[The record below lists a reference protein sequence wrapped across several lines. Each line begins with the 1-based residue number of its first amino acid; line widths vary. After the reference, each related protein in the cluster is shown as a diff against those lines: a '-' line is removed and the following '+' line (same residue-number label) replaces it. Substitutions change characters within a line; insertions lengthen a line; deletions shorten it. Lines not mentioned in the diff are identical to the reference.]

1 MRALSPVARICVGL
15 VALLLTILILANAI
29 TDPMGQMRENTYRQR
44 LALLENLAVQYSTL
58 ADKGQLEALRT
69 SIAALVDRNRE
80 LVLSAALRLDD
91 GTLLA
96 TSAEH
101 ATRWVKPPGTRS
113 TLAHAQVPI
122 YKGRNHWATLE
133 VSFVEAEG
141 RSWIATLLE
150 GGEVKF
156 VLIVIAASFALF
168 YLYMRR
174 TLQYLDPSAVIPDRV
189 KMAFDVVPAGIMLLD
204 NRGRIVLVNEL
215 FRDRIAGGSG
225 SMIGRSPA
233 SLPWIQGGDGHD
245 YPWTHT
251 LRTGIAQNDVRM
263 ELGRDELPPLNLVV
277 STSPIAEDKGKVRGV
292 LVAFDDVT
300 DLDRANDQLRNA
312 VRELEASHA
321 EIETKNAELVRLATR
336 DPLTDCLNRRAFFER
351 LEPIF
356 MKARAEGRQLCCIMS
371 DIDHFK
377 RFNDQYG
384 HAVGDQVIQIVSRLI
399 SNSLR
404 TDDLLCRYGGEEFC
418 TILPD
423 TDIEQAIAIAERI
436 RMKIATSG
444 GDSLRT
450 TDRLTVTSSFGVS
463 SLSLGAQDPAEIID
477 QADAALYSSKQNG
490 RNRVTRFDD
499 IAEQQPHAD
508 ESAWL
513 ASTQ

>member
-1 MRALSPVARICVGL
+1 MKSLSPIARICLGL

-29 TDPMGQMRENTYRQR
+29 TDPLGQMRESTYKQR
-44 LALLENLAVQYSTL
+44 LALLENLAVQYSAL
-58 ADKGQLEALRT
+58 ADAGQLDTLRT
-69 SIAALVDRNRE
+69 SINSLVDRNRE

-96 TSAEH
+96 TSADH
-101 ATRWVKPPGTRS
+101 AARWVKPPGTRS

-122 YKGRNHWATLE
+122 FKGNNHWATLE
-133 VSFVEAEG
+133 VSFAEASK
-141 RSWIATLLE
+141 RPIWITLWN
-150 GGEVKF
+150 GGEF
-156 VLIVIAASFALF
+156 RFLLIVIAASFALF
-168 YLYMRR
+168 FFYMRR

-204 NRGRIVLVNEL
+204 NRGRIVLVNEH
-215 FRDRIAGGSG
+215 FRESIAADGG
-225 SMIGRSPA
+225 SMIGRTPA
-233 SLPWIQGGDGHD
+233 ALPWNRESGAPDF
-245 YPWTHT
+245 PWVHT
-251 LRTGIAQNDVRM
+251 LRSGIAQNDVRM
-263 ELGRDELPPLNLVV
+263 SLIRPQAAPLHLVV
-277 STSPIAEDKGKVRGV
+277 STSPIAEEKGKVRGV

-300 DLDRANDQLRNA
+300 ELDRANDQLRNA

-356 MKARAEGRQLCCIMS
+356 VKARAEGRQLCCIMS

-384 HAVGDQVIQIVSRLI
+384 HAVGDQVIQIVARVLG
-399 SNSLR
+399 NSLR
-404 TDDLLCRYGGEEFC
+404 ADDLLCRYGGEEFC

-423 TDIEQAIAIAERI
+423 IDIEQAVVIAERI
-436 RMKIATSG
+436 RQRIATSG
-444 GDSLRT
+444 GESLRT
-450 TDRLTVTSSFGVS
+450 TERLTVTSSFGVS
-463 SLSLGAQDPAEIID
+463 AIVLGAQDPAEIID
-477 QADAALYSSKQNG
+477 QADAALYASKQNG
-490 RNRVTRFDD
+490 RNRVTRFDQIHPPEPVD
-499 IAEQQPHAD
+499 A
-508 ESAWL
+508 ESAWI

>member
-1 MRALSPVARICVGL
+1 MKTLSPVARICIGL
-15 VALLLTILILANAI
+15 VALLLTILVFANAV
-29 TDPMGQMRENTYRQR
+29 TDPLGQVRESTYRQR

-58 ADKGQLEALRT
+58 ADKGQLETLRT
-69 SIAALVDRNRE
+69 SINALVDRNRE

-96 TSAEH
+96 
-101 ATRWVKPPGTRS
+101 ATKDHDQIWVKPPGTRS

-122 YKGRNHWATLE
+122 YKGQNHWATLE
-133 VSFVEAEG
+133 VSFVEAKG
-141 RSWIATLLE
+141 SSWISSLL
-150 GGEVKF
+150 GGSELRF
-156 VLIVIAASFALF
+156 LLIVGAASFALF
-168 YLYMRR
+168 FLYMRR
-174 TLQYLDPSAVIPDRV
+174 TLQYLDPSAVIPERV

-204 NRGRIVLVNEL
+204 NRGRIVLVNEI
-215 FRDRIAGGSG
+215 FRERIAGESG

-233 SLPWIQGGDGHD
+233 SLPWQSEGAKSDF
-245 YPWTHT
+245 PWTHT
-251 LRTGIAQNDVRM
+251 LRTGIALNDLRM
-263 ELGRDELPPLNLVV
+263 ELARADQPPLNLVV
-277 STSPIAEDKGKVRGV
+277 STSPITEDKGKVRGV

-300 DLDRANDQLRNA
+300 ELDRANDQLRNA

-321 EIETKNAELVRLATR
+321 EIETKNAELLRLATR
-336 DPLTDCLNRRAFFER
+336 DPLTDCLNRRAFYER

-356 MKARAEGRQLCCIMS
+356 TKARTEGRPLCCIMS

-399 SNSLR
+399 GNSLR
-404 TDDLLCRYGGEEFC
+404 TEDLLCRYGGEEFC

-423 TDIEQAIAIAERI
+423 TTLEQAVVIAERI
-436 RMKIATSG
+436 RSKIATTG
-444 GDSLRT
+444 GESLRT
-450 TDRLTVTSSFGVS
+450 TERLTITSSFGVS
-463 SLSLGAQDPAEIID
+463 ALHFGAQDPAEIID

-499 IAEQQPHAD
+499 IADQQPQGD

>member
-1 MRALSPVARICVGL
+1 
-15 VALLLTILILANAI
+15 
-29 TDPMGQMRENTYRQR
+29 
-44 LALLENLAVQYSTL
+44 
-58 ADKGQLEALRT
+58 
-69 SIAALVDRNRE
+69 
-80 LVLSAALRLDD
+80 
-91 GTLLA
+91 
-96 TSAEH
+96 
-101 ATRWVKPPGTRS
+101 
-113 TLAHAQVPI
+113 
-122 YKGRNHWATLE
+122 
-133 VSFVEAEG
+133 
-141 RSWIATLLE
+141 
-150 GGEVKF
+150 
-156 VLIVIAASFALF
+156 
-168 YLYMRR
+168 
-174 TLQYLDPSAVIPDRV
+174 
-189 KMAFDVVPAGIMLLD
+189 MAFDVVPAGIMLLD